1 LRENPG
7 KPLPDD
13 LKKIAAAIECFHKA
27 SLIHDDIEDNDI
39 ERYGEKTLHEE
50 HGIAVALNVGDLLIG
65 EGYRLIGASDVSAGQ
80 RVAMLQAAAT
90 GQRQLCRGQ
99 GAELVWQQN
108 PAPLKS
114 TEVLDIFRKKTAP
127 AFEVALRLGAI
138 YAGEEAHEEVS
149 EILAAYSENLGIAY
163 QIRDDLSD
171 LGADGETN
179 DLAGLRPSL
188 LLAVAH
194 ERAKDD
200 AKKTLATVWRR
211 QLPTGKTF
219 ADIEAM
225 YTDLKATDRADTL
238 LATYKEEAI
247 RSLRELEN
255 ANLKGLLRRVIGK
268 IFNETEIKGW
278 CSEVQQVSELEKVQA
293 QNGNGAPVAAR

>member
-1 LRENPG
+1 MFATPS
-7 KPLPDD
+7 
-13 LKKIAAAIECFHKA
+13 AAA
-27 SLIHDDIEDNDI
+27 
-39 ERYGEKTLHEE
+39 
-50 HGIAVALNVGDLLIG
+50 
-65 EGYRLIGASDVSAGQ
+65 
-80 RVAMLQAAAT
+80 

-108 PAPLKS
+108 PAPMKS
-114 TEVLDIFRKKTAP
+114 VEVLDIFRKKTAP

-138 YAGEEAHEEVS
+138 YAGEEQHDEVS
-149 EILAAYSENLGIAY
+149 KILSAYSENLGIAY

-171 LGADGETN
+171 LGAEGETN

-188 LLAVAH
+188 LLAVGY
-194 ERAKDD
+194 ERAKDEQKEILD
-200 AKKTLATVWRR
+200 SVWRR
-211 QLPTGKTF
+211 QLPENMTF

-225 YTDLKATDRADTL
+225 YNELDTPERADTL

-247 RSLRELEN
+247 RSLRDLEN

-278 CSEVQQVSELEKVQA
+278 CSEVQQVSELDKVR
-293 QNGNGAPVAAR
+293 NGNGAPVSA